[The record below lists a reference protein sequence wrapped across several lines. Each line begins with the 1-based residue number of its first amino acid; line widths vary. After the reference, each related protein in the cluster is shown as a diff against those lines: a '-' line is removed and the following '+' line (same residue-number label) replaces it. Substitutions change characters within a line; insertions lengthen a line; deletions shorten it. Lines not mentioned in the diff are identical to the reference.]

1 MRYAMIPAA
10 VLASVTF
17 AAHAG
22 PGLGG
27 YSFDYDISGDQ
38 AVRPVQAFDNGRSVY
53 IQMSARTRLPP
64 AVMERIGEQVRPVTF
79 RYEYPYLVVDDVQG
93 EIVLALDGRTALVA
107 RRASGAVSGA
117 AAPLMVGRAATV
129 AAPVPVPRAAP
140 AEMPPAPV
148 VVQPD
153 YSGEMVFRHIRGSVE
168 PKPTASQAERVQV
181 AAVRLPA
188 PRYVPVVDAD
198 AGEAG
203 DAAVVHR
210 VRSGETLARIAA
222 RYGVPIKRLAAENGI
237 VNPNLI
243 RVGQAIRVTPGA
255 SRMAAQRGSSGR
267 TVALE
272 APRGKSV
279 EVLRVASN
287 RPLDG
292 AVVDAVKRAVAQ
304 QARVV
309 IRGHSAAETADAR
322 AAQAN
327 ASAHAV
333 RGQLVEAGVPEE
345 VVVVASSMG
354 YARQA
359 TRVDLVLIGAQHNA
373 SA

>member
-27 YSFDYDISGDQ
+27 YSFDYDISGDKT
-38 AVRPVQAFDNGRSVY
+38 VRPVQAFDNGRSVY

-188 PRYVPVVDAD
+188 PRYVPVVDA
-198 AGEAG
+198 EAG
-203 DAAVVHR
+203 QPGDAVVVHR
-210 VRSGETLARIAA
+210 VRSGETLTRIAA
-222 RYGVPIKRLAAENGI
+222 RYGVPAKRLAAENGI

-255 SRMAAQRGSSGR
+255 SRMAAQRDGSGR
-267 TVALE
+267 AVFG
-272 APRGKSV
+272 APHGKNV

-359 TRVDLVLIGAQHNA
+359 TRVDLVLIGAKDNA